1 MKNSKYRI
9 IIFLSVL
16 VSIVSIVMIS
26 CSNRPKEVNW
36 VERDKLT
43 ESILKSGTDDSN
55 FVQLTKINDNVWVHT
70 TYYNYNGSRTLS
82 NGLLVITS
90 KGLVLIDTAW
100 TNEQTEELIKLTKE
114 KFKQDITTA
123 IITHAHMDKIGGI
136 KTLLENKIDVKS
148 TPLTAQ
154 FAEKLGYD
162 KPNPSITSDDTVL
175 ELGDTKLEVYFPG
188 EGHTADNI
196 VVWLAKDKILFGG
209 CIVKPLES
217 KTMGNTSDANMKA
230 WPNSIENLINKFP
243 DAEIVIPSHGD
254 WGDKQILTHTLDL
267 LKEK

>member
-1 MKNSKYRI
+1 MI
-9 IIFLSVL
+9 IL
-16 VSIVSIVMIS
+16 
-26 CSNRPKEVNW
+26 CSNKPKEVSSLETEN
-36 VERDKLT
+36 LT

-70 TYYNYNGSRTLS
+70 TYYNDEGNRILS
-82 NGLLVITS
+82 NGLLVRTS

-114 KFKQDITTA
+114 NFKQDITTA

-154 FAEKLGYD
+154 LAEKSGYD

-175 ELGDTKLEVYFPG
+175 EFGDTKLEVYFPG

-196 VVWLAKDKILFGG
+196 VVWLPKDKILFGG
-209 CIVKPLES
+209 CILKPLES
-217 KTMGNTSDANMKA
+217 KSIGNASDANMEA
-230 WPNSIENLINKFP
+230 WPNSVENLINKFP
-243 DAEIVIPSHGD
+243 DAEIVIPTHGD
-254 WGDKQILTHTLDL
+254 WGDKQILTHTLNL
-267 LKEK
+267 LKEE